1 MIRLVNNFEL
11 LNCPNC
17 PTRHYS
23 RGDKRP
29 NSLGKFKVYI
39 TNTNWLIFKCVRC
52 RERFKYKFI
61 GSRLTKADMTFDEV
75 NDV

>member
-1 MIRLVNNFEL
+1 LVGTFEL
-11 LNCPNC
+11 LQCPKC
-17 PTRHYS
+17 PIRHYD
-23 RGDKRP
+23 RKRP

-61 GSRLTKADMTFDEV
+61 GSRLTRADMSCEEV
-75 NDV
+75 EEC